1 MRGPASS
8 SACALGALLLA
19 GCLPAWW
26 IARSAF
32 LAVWLATW
40 FYCLGIVL
48 GGLANVWIH
57 TLTGG
62 AWGEAIRAP
71 LLQLGRMLPWL
82 SVLFLP
88 VLVGVSDLY
97 PWAVDPIALAGEVE
111 APGFKSVWLQ
121 PEYFALRA
129 MALLVLWNLLAW
141 ASRQPG
147 LERSRGFAAAALVLY
162 GFSISVAAVD
172 WIMSLMPLWYS
183 SSFGLLVA
191 MGQILAGMAFAAI
204 FAATAALEAQVRRDI
219 GNFLLAYV
227 MTWAYLAFTQFL
239 VIWSENLPHEIAW
252 YVVRRDG
259 GWLVLGVILA
269 MVQFAAPLLLLL
281 FRAVKDS
288 PRRLAW
294 TASGLLAAH
303 LLDVWWLVLPSVPQ
317 MEGWQLTWLLPLSAA
332 GLLALGY
339 GLFPLT
345 GGHREMRSAHHG

>member
-1 MRGPASS
+1 
-8 SACALGALLLA
+8 LLLA
-19 GCLPAWW
+19 ACLPAWW

-32 LAVWLATW
+32 LAVWLSTW

-71 LLQLGRMLPWL
+71 LLGLGRMLPWL
-82 SVLFLP
+82 SMLWLP
-88 VLVGVSDLY
+88 VLVGLPDLY
-97 PWAVDPIALAGEVE
+97 PWAADPIALAGQV
-111 APGFKSVWLQ
+111 AVPGFKSAWLQ
-121 PEYFALRA
+121 PHYFALRA
-129 MALLVLWNLLAW
+129 VALLVLWNVLAW
-141 ASRQPG
+141 ASRQPA
-147 LERSRGFAAAALVLY
+147 LDRSRGLAAAALVLY

-172 WIMSLMPLWYS
+172 WIMSLTPLWYS

-204 FAATAALEAQVRRDI
+204 FAAKGVRDAQVRRDI
-219 GNFLLAYV
+219 GNLLLAYV

-252 YVVRRDG
+252 YVMRREG
-259 GWLVLGVILA
+259 GWLVLGAIVAL
-269 MVQFAAPLLLLL
+269 MQFAVPVLLLL

-288 PRRLAW
+288 ARGLAW
-294 TASGLLAAH
+294 TACGLLAAH

-317 MEGWQLTWLLPLSAA
+317 VEGWQMAWLLPLSAA
-332 GLLALGY
+332 GIAALGY
-339 GLFPLT
+339 GLWPLT
-345 GGHREMRSAHHG
+345 KGRREARVAHHG